1 MIQIKLRY
9 PKSILQSR
17 SSLLPLYCRFLLES
31 LPKQSLDS
39 SPGTFLSIRDE
50 IRRQLEYGHKKGA
63 TIANE
68 KGEVKLGVDAA
79 KLTHYE
85 SGNSGQT
92 EDLSRPLKNM
102 YFPEYRH
109 V

>member
-1 MIQIKLRY
+1 M
-9 PKSILQSR
+9 PKSAVESQR
-17 SSLLPLYCRFLLES
+17 RFSPKS
-31 LPKQSLDS
+31 LPEQSLDS
-39 SPGTFLSIRDE
+39 SPGTFLSIRHE

-68 KGEVKLGVDAA
+68 NGEVKLRVDAA

-102 YFPEYRH
+102 YFSEYRH